1 MKKRS
6 ISIMMSLTV
15 MASLLAG
22 CGNGGSGTTVTEAA
36 KTEGTKAEA
45 AADQKKEDSGAP
57 TEEKTLEFMWFADG
71 DETTAMR
78 KVLDQYEESHP
89 GIKVE
94 LVEVPYA
101 DLNEKLMMAITG
113 GEAPALARVTG
124 SVLFKDV
131 ALDLTDALGGAETF
145 FADYPESM
153 KSNTGIILD
162 GKIYAIPGEA
172 SITGLIYNKTAFEK
186 AGVSVPESA
195 DQCWTWE
202 EFNAALKK
210 VVEGSDVRYGLALD
224 ATSQRWSNILYEF
237 GGHFLTEDG
246 QPVFTSEEAK
256 KALEFTKA
264 SFDDG
269 TWIKSIWLGGEDAT
283 NLFVSGQAAAHI
295 GGSWKIAAYNND
307 IKDFE
312 WGVTYLPYEITHGN
326 CTGYKQFMGFQGS
339 GYEEEAKELL
349 AYLAS
354 AEAASYYTDSLYIS
368 PRLDGAN
375 LEYAFGS
382 EEVAT
387 LNADAAMATP
397 LSTLDWGYSNFSSAY
412 NTVIINAVKEYIAGN
427 ISVEDCMAEI
437 DGAAENL
444 SK

>member
-1 MKKRS
+1 M
-6 ISIMMSLTV
+6 
-15 MASLLAG
+15 
-22 CGNGGSGTTVTEAA
+22 
-36 KTEGTKAEA
+36 
-45 AADQKKEDSGAP
+45 
-57 TEEKTLEFMWFADG
+57 
-71 DETTAMR
+71 
-78 KVLDQYEESHP
+78 
-89 GIKVE
+89 
-94 LVEVPYA
+94 
-101 DLNEKLMMAITG
+101 
-113 GEAPALARVTG
+113 
-124 SVLFKDV
+124 
-131 ALDLTDALGGAETF
+131 
-145 FADYPESM
+145 
-153 KSNTGIILD
+153 
-162 GKIYAIPGEA
+162 
-172 SITGLIYNKTAFEK
+172 
-186 AGVSVPESA
+186 
-195 DQCWTWE
+195 
-202 EFNAALKK
+202 
-210 VVEGSDVRYGLALD
+210 
-224 ATSQRWSNILYEF
+224 
-237 GGHFLTEDG
+237 
-246 QPVFTSEEAK
+246 
-256 KALEFTKA
+256 EFTKA
-264 SFDDG
+264 SFDEG

-382 EEVAT
+382 EEFAT